1 VLSVIII
8 TKNEAEHIDRCLASV
23 RWADEIIVL
32 DSGSVDNTVELCRTY
47 TDKVFVTDWPGF
59 GVQKQRA
66 LAKAQG
72 DWVLSIDADE
82 IVTPELK
89 EEIAVALQQEHYMG
103 YEIPRLSSYCGR
115 QMRHGGWWPDYV
127 LRLFRRECGQFTN
140 SVVHE
145 RLVVQGETGQLATPL
160 LHDAFVNL
168 DEVLHKVNSYS
179 MLGAKMLYHRGVRS
193 SLSKA
198 VFKGFWTFIRTYWLQ
213 AAFLDGRQGLMLSIS
228 NAEGTYY
235 KYLKLLEL
243 QNGQSAFS
251 ATATSVA
258 TELTVMDRGDT
269 EVLPARPG
277 PNRWH
282 IRCPWQTK

>member
-8 TKNEAEHIDRCLASV
+8 TKNEAEHIERCLSSV
-23 RWADEIIVL
+23 SWADEIIVL
-32 DSGSVDNTVELCRTY
+32 DSGSTDNTVELCEVY

-89 EEIAVALQQEHYMG
+89 QEITLAVHQERYSG

-115 QMRHGGWWPDYV
+115 QMRHGGWWPDHV
-127 LRLFRRECGQFTN
+127 LRLFRRECGQFTD
-140 SVVHE
+140 SAVHE
-145 RLVVQGETGQLATPL
+145 RIVVQGEIGQLKTPL

-179 MLGAKMLYHRGVRS
+179 TLGAKMLYQRGVRS
-193 SLSKA
+193 SFSKA
-198 VFKGFWTFIRTYWLQ
+198 VLKGFWAFIRTYWLKS
-213 AAFLDGRQGLMLSIS
+213 AFLDGRQGLMLSIS

-235 KYLKLLEL
+235 KYLKLLEM
-243 QNGQSAFS
+243 QSRESTTASEKGS
-251 ATATSVA
+251 ARQSK
-258 TELTVMDRGDT
+258 E
-269 EVLPARPG
+269 
-277 PNRWH
+277 
-282 IRCPWQTK
+282 